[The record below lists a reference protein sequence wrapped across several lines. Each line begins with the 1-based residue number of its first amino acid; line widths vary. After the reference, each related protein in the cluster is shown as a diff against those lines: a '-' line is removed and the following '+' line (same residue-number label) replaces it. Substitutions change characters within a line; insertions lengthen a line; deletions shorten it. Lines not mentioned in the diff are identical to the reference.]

1 MELSLQGKVALVT
14 GGSRGIGL
22 ATARVF
28 SEAGAMV
35 MLSSRKAEALE
46 EAATSLPGEA
56 AWFAAHAGDPAQA
69 RACVERTMKLFGS
82 VDVLVNN
89 AATSPYFGPLSQI
102 DLPRADKTVEVNQ
115 RAVLVWSQL
124 VLEASMTERGGSIL
138 NVASVGGFLV
148 EPGIG
153 WYNVTKAA
161 VIHLTRQ
168 MASELGPK
176 VRVNALAPGLVRTE
190 LSRRLWE
197 PSGEAVAHRLPMGRI
212 GEPEDVAKCALF
224 LASEAS
230 SFITGQILVV
240 DGGASVLPSGGISS
254 AR

>member
-1 MELSLQGKVALVT
+1 
-14 GGSRGIGL
+14 
-22 ATARVF
+22 
-28 SEAGAMV
+28 
-35 MLSSRKAEALE
+35 
-46 EAATSLPGEA
+46 
-56 AWFAAHAGDPAQA
+56 
-69 RACVERTMKLFGS
+69 MKLFGS

-148 EPGIG
+148 EPRIG